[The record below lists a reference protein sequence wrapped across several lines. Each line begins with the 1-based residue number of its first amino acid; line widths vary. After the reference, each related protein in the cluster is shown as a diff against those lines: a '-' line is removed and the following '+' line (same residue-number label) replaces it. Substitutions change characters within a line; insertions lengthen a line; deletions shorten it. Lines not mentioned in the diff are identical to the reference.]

1 MENIMIQIC
10 EYADRTIG
18 AVPDSWL
25 LKILGSAMLIAIS
38 KHLTL
43 FTAFTLV
50 VILDLLAKFIALAYE
65 MLKSEGKQTP
75 SVVDSIKAIP
85 AAHRARI
92 INSHEMKTQFA
103 GKIIVYILLVMAGE
117 LTDVLVGGNVNF
129 SQMVVAYLA
138 STEIL
143 SIIEN
148 LDDAGVSAVH
158 GLAAL
163 IHRKTGM

>member
-1 MENIMIQIC
+1 MIQIC

-18 AVPDSWL
+18 AVPDSWM
-25 LKILGSAMLIAIS
+25 LKIFGSAILIAIS

-65 MLKSEGKQTP
+65 MLKSEGNQTP
-75 SVVDSIKAIP
+75 SLVDSIRAIP

-103 GKIIVYILLVMAGE
+103 GKIIVYI
-117 LTDVLVGGNVNF
+117 
-129 SQMVVAYLA
+129 
-138 STEIL
+138 IL
-143 SIIEN
+143 
-148 LDDAGVSAVH
+148 
-158 GLAAL
+158 
-163 IHRKTGM
+163 